1 MHVGLNRLI
10 AVNKCTEWGS
20 W

>member
-10 AVNKCTEWGS
+10 AVNKYTEWGS